1 MAALATPA
9 TSIDDAPLTP
19 FHRRLMYRCSGGP
32 FLDGYILSIVG
43 VAATGM
49 TADLSLDVTALS
61 AVGAAAL
68 VGIFV
73 GAVVFGRLTDKI
85 GREVMYT
92 VDLIVLVLASILSA
106 FATAAW
112 QVALLRF
119 ILGLAIGADYPIA
132 TALLAEWLPRRKR
145 GTMLGMLI
153 LFWYVG
159 ATAAYAVGYVMIELG
174 GDGLWRWMLASA
186 AVPGLII
193 LIMRVGTPESP
204 RWLAQH
210 GRPEKARQV
219 ITQIFGDSVDADAV
233 LAAETA
239 GARQHRGRLG
249 DVFRGGYLRR
259 IAFCGLFYLCQVT
272 PLFAIYTFGP
282 IILDAFGLNEGTL
295 AYLGSALISLLFL
308 VGCVP
313 ALRWVDAWGRRPL
326 IIWSFVLMVIPLAVL
341 GIAPT
346 APAVVVI
353 TCFCL
358 YALFSGGPNILEWTY
373 PNELFPTNVRA
384 TAVGISTAVSRIG
397 AAVGTYLLPQSLN
410 TIGVG
415 PTMLVGAGITLVG
428 LVVCIAWAEE
438 TKDAALGAGDAQG
451 AAAPEVSA

>member
-1 MAALATPA
+1 MAGPATPI

-49 TADLSLDVTALS
+49 TTDLKLSVSALS

-73 GAVVFGRLTDKI
+73 GAIVFGRLTDRI

-92 VDLIVLVLASILSA
+92 VDLIVLVVASLLSA
-106 FATAAW
+106 FATSTW
-112 QVALLRF
+112 QIILLRF

-132 TALLAEWLPRRKR
+132 TALLAEWLPRRNR
-145 GTMLGMLI
+145 GKMLGALI
-153 LFWYVG
+153 LFWYIG
-159 ATAAYAVGYVMIELG
+159 ATAAYAMGYLVIEFG
-174 GDGLWRWMLASA
+174 GDGLWRWMLGSA

-193 LIMRVGTPESP
+193 LLMRMGTPESP

-210 GRPEKARQV
+210 GRPDKAREV
-219 ITQIFGDSVDADAV
+219 VAKVFGDSVDVDAV

-239 GARQHRGRLG
+239 GTGGRRGRFS
-249 DVFRGGYLRR
+249 DVFRGVYLRR
-259 IAFCGLFYLCQVT
+259 MAFCGLFYLCQVT

-282 IILDAFGLNEGTL
+282 IILEAFGLNEGTL

-308 VGCVP
+308 IGCVP

-326 IIWSFVLMVIPLAVL
+326 IVWSFVLMVIPLAVL
-341 GIAPT
+341 GIVPT
-346 APAVVVI
+346 APAAVII

-384 TAVGISTAVSRIG
+384 TAVGISTGISRIG
-397 AAVGTYLLPQSLN
+397 AAIGTYLLPQSL
-410 TIGVG
+410 TKIGAG
-415 PTMLVGAGITLVG
+415 PTMLVGAVITLVG

-438 TKDAALGAGDAQG
+438 TKDAALGAEVDQ
-451 AAAPEVSA
+451 APLATV